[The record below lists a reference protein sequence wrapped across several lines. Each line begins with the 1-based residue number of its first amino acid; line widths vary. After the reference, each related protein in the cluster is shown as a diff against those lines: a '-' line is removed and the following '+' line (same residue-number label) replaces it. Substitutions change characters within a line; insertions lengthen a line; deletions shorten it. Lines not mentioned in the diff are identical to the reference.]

1 MHLNPSEKI
10 ESPSGNWGGFGRS
23 AECVVPQANKQ
34 HPPKVSGHMR
44 IVVDLNR
51 CLGYAQCA
59 FLAPDVFKLN
69 GDEALMYDP
78 NPDEATRLRVL
89 RAAAACPVQAIVVE
103 DRPGEVHK
111 G

>member
-1 MHLNPSEKI
+1 
-10 ESPSGNWGGFGRS
+10 
-23 AECVVPQANKQ
+23 
-34 HPPKVSGHMR
+34 MR

-69 GDEALMYDP
+69 GEEALMYDP
-78 NPDEATRLRVL
+78 NPDEATRQRVL

-103 DRPGEVHK
+103 DRLDEMHK
-111 G
+111 GWA